1 MTNRII
7 IPLDM
12 EYTSAVSIADKLD
25 PNICRLKVGNQLFTS
40 SGPKILKTLHDKGF
54 EIFLDLKFH
63 DIPNTVYES
72 VRSAAN
78 LGVWMINVHASG
90 GSKMLDASKKA
101 LEGFDKPPLLIG
113 VTILTSISEEILI
126 EIGFNNLD
134 KQVKRLTKLAQR
146 SGLDGVV
153 CAASDASK
161 VKQTC
166 GESFLTVTPGI
177 RPKDADLND
186 QSRTS
191 TPKEAI
197 ANGSDF
203 LVIGRPITGSEDPTN
218 ALENIYKDLESLV
231 GGF

>member
-1 MTNRII
+1 
-7 IPLDM
+7 M
-12 EYTSAVSIADKLD
+12 EYTAAVSIADTLD

-40 SGPKILKTLHDKGF
+40 SGPKIVKMLHDKGF

-113 VTILTSISEEILI
+113 VTILTSISEEILT

-134 KQVKRLTKLAQR
+134 KQVMRLTKLAHR

-186 QSRTS
+186 QSRIS

-203 LVIGRPITGSEDPTN
+203 LVIGRPITGSEDPKN
-218 ALENIYKDLESLV
+218 ALENIYKEVS
-231 GGF
+231 

>member
-40 SGPKILKTLHDKGF
+40 SGPKIVKTLHDKGF

-101 LEGFDKPPLLIG
+101 LEGFDKPPLLVG
-113 VTILTSISEEILI
+113 VTILTSISEEILT
-126 EIGFNNLD
+126 EIGLNNLD
-134 KQVKRLTKLAQR
+134 KQVMRLTKLAER

-218 ALENIYKDLESLV
+218 ALENIYKEVS
-231 GGF
+231 

>member
-1 MTNRII
+1 
-7 IPLDM
+7 M

-40 SGPKILKTLHDKGF
+40 SGPKIVKTLHDKGF

-113 VTILTSISEEILI
+113 VTILTSISEEILT

-134 KQVKRLTKLAQR
+134 KQVMRLTKLAQR

-177 RPKDADLND
+177 RPKDTDLND
-186 QSRTS
+186 HSRTS

-197 ANGSDF
+197 SNGSDF

-218 ALENIYKDLESLV
+218 ALENIYKELS
-231 GGF
+231 

>member
-25 PNICRLKVGNQLFTS
+25 PKICRLKVGNQLFTS

-101 LEGFDKPPLLIG
+101 LEGFDKPPLLVG
-113 VTILTSISEEILI
+113 VTILTSISEEILT

-218 ALENIYKDLESLV
+218 ALENIYKEVS
-231 GGF
+231 

>member
-1 MTNRII
+1 
-7 IPLDM
+7 M

-40 SGPKILKTLHDKGF
+40 SGPKIVKTLHDKGF

-101 LEGFDKPPLLIG
+101 LEGFDKPPLLVG
-113 VTILTSISEEILI
+113 VTILTSISEEILT

-134 KQVKRLTKLAQR
+134 KQVMRLTKLAQR

-161 VKQTC
+161 LKQTC

-177 RPKDADLND
+177 RPRDADLND

-197 ANGSDF
+197 ENGSDF

-218 ALENIYKDLESLV
+218 ALENIYKEVS
-231 GGF
+231 

>member
-40 SGPKILKTLHDKGF
+40 SGPKIVKTLHDKGF

-101 LEGFDKPPLLIG
+101 LEGFDKPPLLVG
-113 VTILTSISEEILI
+113 VTILTSISEEILT

-134 KQVKRLTKLAQR
+134 KQVMRLTKLAQR

-218 ALENIYKDLESLV
+218 ALENIYKEVS
-231 GGF
+231 

>member
-40 SGPKILKTLHDKGF
+40 SGPKIVKTLHDKGF

-101 LEGFDKPPLLIG
+101 LEGFDKPPLLVG
-113 VTILTSISEEILI
+113 VTILTSISDEILT

-134 KQVKRLTKLAQR
+134 KQVMRLTKLAQR

-218 ALENIYKDLESLV
+218 ALENIYKEVS
-231 GGF
+231 

>member
-40 SGPKILKTLHDKGF
+40 SGPKIVKTLHDKGF

-101 LEGFDKPPLLIG
+101 LEGFDKPPLLVG
-113 VTILTSISEEILI
+113 VTILTSISEEILT

-218 ALENIYKDLESLV
+218 ALENIYKEVS
-231 GGF
+231 

>member
-40 SGPKILKTLHDKGF
+40 SGPKIVKTLHDKGF

-101 LEGFDKPPLLIG
+101 LEGFDKPPLLVG
-113 VTILTSISEEILI
+113 VTILTSISEEILT

-134 KQVKRLTKLAQR
+134 KQVMRLTKLAER

-153 CAASDASK
+153 CAATDASK

-218 ALENIYKDLESLV
+218 ALENIYKEVS
-231 GGF
+231 

>member
-1 MTNRII
+1 
-7 IPLDM
+7 M

-40 SGPKILKTLHDKGF
+40 SGPKIVKTLHDKGF

-101 LEGFDKPPLLIG
+101 LEGFDKPPLLVG
-113 VTILTSISEEILI
+113 VTILTSISEEILT

-134 KQVKRLTKLAQR
+134 KQVMRLTKLAQR

-177 RPKDADLND
+177 RPRDADLND

-218 ALENIYKDLESLV
+218 ALEKIYKEVS
-231 GGF
+231 

>member
-40 SGPKILKTLHDKGF
+40 SGPKIVKTLHDKGF

-101 LEGFDKPPLLIG
+101 LEGFDKPPLLVG
-113 VTILTSISEEILI
+113 VTILTSISEEILT

-134 KQVKRLTKLAQR
+134 KHVMRLTKLAQR

-218 ALENIYKDLESLV
+218 ALENIYKEVS
-231 GGF
+231 

>member
-40 SGPKILKTLHDKGF
+40 SGPKIVKTLHDKGF

-101 LEGFDKPPLLIG
+101 LEGFDKPPLLVG
-113 VTILTSISEEILI
+113 VTILTSISEEILT

-134 KQVKRLTKLAQR
+134 KQVMRLTKLAQR

-177 RPKDADLND
+177 RPRDADLND

-218 ALENIYKDLESLV
+218 ALENIYKEVS
-231 GGF
+231 

>member
-40 SGPKILKTLHDKGF
+40 SGPKIVKTLHDKGF

-101 LEGFDKPPLLIG
+101 LEGFVKPPLLIG
-113 VTILTSISEEILI
+113 VTILTSISEEILS

-134 KQVKRLTKLAQR
+134 KQVMRLTKLAER

-177 RPKDADLND
+177 RPRDADLND

-218 ALENIYKDLESLV
+218 ALDIIYKEVS
-231 GGF
+231 

>member
-1 MTNRII
+1 
-7 IPLDM
+7 M

-40 SGPKILKTLHDKGF
+40 SGPKIVKTLHDKGF

-101 LEGFDKPPLLIG
+101 LEGFDKPPLLVG
-113 VTILTSISEEILI
+113 VTILTSISEEILT

-134 KQVKRLTKLAQR
+134 KQVMRLTKLAER

-177 RPKDADLND
+177 RPRDADLND

-218 ALENIYKDLESLV
+218 ALEKIYKEVS
-231 GGF
+231 

>member
-25 PNICRLKVGNQLFTS
+25 PKICRLKVGNQLFTS

-101 LEGFDKPPLLIG
+101 LEGFDKPPLLVG
-113 VTILTSISEEILI
+113 VTILTSISEEILT
-126 EIGFNNLD
+126 EIGLNNLD

-203 LVIGRPITGSEDPTN
+203 LVIGRPITGSEDPKN
-218 ALENIYKDLESLV
+218 ALENIYKEVS
-231 GGF
+231 

>member
-40 SGPKILKTLHDKGF
+40 SGPKIVKTLHDKGF

-72 VRSAAN
+72 VKSAAN

-113 VTILTSISEEILI
+113 VTILTSISEEILT

-134 KQVKRLTKLAQR
+134 KQVMRLTKLAER

-177 RPKDADLND
+177 RPRDADLND
-186 QSRTS
+186 QSGTS

-218 ALENIYKDLESLV
+218 ALENIYKEVS
-231 GGF
+231 

>member
-1 MTNRII
+1 
-7 IPLDM
+7 M

-40 SGPKILKTLHDKGF
+40 SGPKIVKTLHDKGF

-101 LEGFDKPPLLIG
+101 LEGFDKPPLLVG
-113 VTILTSISEEILI
+113 VTILTSISEEILT

-134 KQVKRLTKLAQR
+134 KQVMRLTKLAQR

-191 TPKEAI
+191 TPYEAI

-218 ALENIYKDLESLV
+218 ALENIYKEVS
-231 GGF
+231 

>member
-40 SGPKILKTLHDKGF
+40 SGPKIVKTLHDKGF

-101 LEGFDKPPLLIG
+101 LEGFDKPPLLVG
-113 VTILTSISEEILI
+113 VTILTSISEEILT

-134 KQVKRLTKLAQR
+134 KQVMRLTKLAER

-177 RPKDADLND
+177 RPRDADLND

-218 ALENIYKDLESLV
+218 ALENINKEVS
-231 GGF
+231 

>member
-25 PNICRLKVGNQLFTS
+25 PNICRLKVGNQLFIS
-40 SGPKILKTLHDKGF
+40 SGPKIVKTLHDKGF

-101 LEGFDKPPLLIG
+101 LEGFDKPPLLVG
-113 VTILTSISEEILI
+113 VTILTSISEEILT

-134 KQVKRLTKLAQR
+134 KQVMRLTKLAQR

-177 RPKDADLND
+177 RPRDADLND

-218 ALENIYKDLESLV
+218 ALENIYKEVS
-231 GGF
+231 